1 MAKVIWKYTIPFK
14 NEFAIEMPKGA
25 LILKAATQYG
35 HPVMWALVDPAVE
48 KEKRAFFMVETGA
61 SFSKAGQYIGSFLMH
76 NDTYVIHLF
85 EATKEAQPHET

>member
-1 MAKVIWKYTIPFK
+1 MAKVIWKYAIPVDHEFTIK
-14 NEFAIEMPKGA
+14 MPKGA

-35 HPVMWALVDPAVE
+35 LPVMWAMVDPAAE
-48 KEKRAFFMVETGA
+48 KEKRAFFIVETGV

-85 EATKEAQPHET
+85 EATKEAQPHEI